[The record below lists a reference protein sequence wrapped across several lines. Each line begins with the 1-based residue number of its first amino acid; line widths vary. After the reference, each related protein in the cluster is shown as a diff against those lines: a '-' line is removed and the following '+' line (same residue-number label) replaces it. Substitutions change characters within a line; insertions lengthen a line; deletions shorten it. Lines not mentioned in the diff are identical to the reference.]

1 MVATRT
7 TVIGRDSHGQLIPGC
22 MTHAELV
29 RELGTASG
37 SRYADLVE
45 EARLRMKHAGY
56 PSFPGRLAL
65 NPE

>member
-1 MVATRT
+1 
-7 TVIGRDSHGQLIPGC
+7 